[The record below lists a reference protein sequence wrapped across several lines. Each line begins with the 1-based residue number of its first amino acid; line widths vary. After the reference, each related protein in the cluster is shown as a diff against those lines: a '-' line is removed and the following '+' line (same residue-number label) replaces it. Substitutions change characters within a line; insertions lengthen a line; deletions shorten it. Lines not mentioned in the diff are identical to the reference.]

1 MATTRQ
7 DISKWFDDGV
17 AKSATHLVVIC
28 DTFDH
33 SDYPKYADSEE
44 DARNIQ
50 SNPGSTERIMEVYL
64 LSMDKETQLNQ
75 ERAFNFN
82 VCGCLFVPAP
92 TDTPKGSA

>member
-17 AKSATHLVVIC
+17 AKGATHLVVIC

-33 SDYPKYADSEE
+33 EDYPKYADSERH
-44 DARNIQ
+44 ARRIKR
-50 SNPGSTERIMEVYL
+50 NPGSMQRVMEVYL

-82 VCGCLFVPAP
+82 TRDDAKHRRGERKA
-92 TDTPKGSA
+92 